1 MARKPKPKHDELD
14 MSDDMVNEVELSKAM
29 KPEEEADFLQMVREN
44 VDEGYA
50 FWDSVFREAD
60 DDVRFRAGDHW
71 PDYAKKD
78 REASG
83 RPMLTFND
91 LGQYL
96 AQVAGDQR
104 QNRTSIQIAPADDTG
119 ASVEVQD
126 IKGKQFSAAEAYEG
140 LIRNIEYRSGAE
152 AHYDTAF
159 EHALDGGFGW
169 LRVLTEY
176 ATPTSFDLD
185 LRIKS
190 IKNRWAAMIDPLFE
204 EPDASDA
211 EWGIVGDWMHAHQF
225 RKLYPGKAEGQLATD
240 PEQWWGT
247 KDRIAVC
254 EYFQRYATERTL
266 LMLRSGE
273 IVWRDEHEEADLR
286 AVGVVRERKVQT
298 HKVQWFKLTSMAV
311 LRGPVD
317 VPFSTIPLVPVFGK
331 EVRGRDFVTFESLIR
346 HAKDPKRADNFWMT
360 AATER
365 VALSPNAPWLVTAEN
380 IEGYEGQWAAANKG
394 TPAYLTFNPG
404 RSGFVPTRQLPAT
417 MPVAELNMAAAMT
430 EKVKSSVGM
439 YDASLGAR
447 SNETSG
453 KAILLR
459 QREADVG
466 SFQFI
471 DNLSRSIRRVGI
483 LLTEAI
489 PRVYDGTRTVR
500 LRFRDGNGTYVQ
512 LNQPQDGRVINDL
525 SVGQMDVVVK
535 TGPSFTTQ
543 REEAANA
550 LTEFVRAVPSIG
562 PIVMDKLVTAMDWP
576 GADDIAD
583 RLKMQLPPH
592 MLSDEDRERLA
603 GKMPPAEPSPEAMA
617 QMAEAEAAKMKA
629 EADMASAEASK
640 IMAEAK
646 MMEAQAKMAEIQAGA
661 VTNDQ
666 MARVKQLIE
675 ETIAET
681 LSTLNKGGQP
691 NG

>member
-1 MARKPKPKHDELD
+1 MARKPKHDELD
-14 MSDDMVNEVELSKAM
+14 MSDDMVNEVKLSAKMTPA
-29 KPEEEADFLQMVREN
+29 EETDFLQMVREN
-44 VDEGYA
+44 VAEGYN
-50 FWDSVFREAD
+50 FWEEVFKQAE
-60 DDVRFRAGDHW
+60 DDVRFRAGDQW

-78 REASG
+78 REASA
-83 RPMLTFND
+83 RPMLVFND
-91 LGQYL
+91 LPQYL
-96 AQVAGDQR
+96 SQIIGDQR

-119 ASVEVQD
+119 ASTEVVD
-126 IKGKQFSAAEAYEG
+126 TNGKKLKAAEAYEG

-152 AHYDTAF
+152 AHYDTAY
-159 EHALDGGFGW
+159 EHAVDGGFGW

-176 ATPTSFDLD
+176 STPTSFDLD
-185 LRIKS
+185 IRIKS
-190 IKNRWAAMIDPLFE
+190 LKNRWSAMIDPTFD

-211 EWGIVGDWMHAHQF
+211 EWGIVGDWMHEHQF
-225 RKLYPGKAEGQLATD
+225 RKLYPKALVGQLAAD
-240 PEQWWGT
+240 PAGWWGT
-247 KDRIAVC
+247 KERIAVC
-254 EYFQRYATERTL
+254 EYFQRYAVERTL
-266 LMLRSGE
+266 LLLQSGQ
-273 IVWRDEHEEADLR
+273 VVFLDEHDERDLR

-298 HKVQWFKLTSMAV
+298 HKIQWFKLTSMSV

-317 VPFSTIPLVPVFGK
+317 VPCSTVPIVPVFGR

-365 VALSPNAPWLVTAEN
+365 VALSPNAPWLVTPKM
-380 IEGYEGQWAAANKG
+380 IEGFEGQWAAANRG
-394 TPAYLTFNPG
+394 TPAYLTYNPDG
-404 RSGFVPTRQLPAT
+404 ALTPTRQQPGT
-417 MPVAELNMAAAMT
+417 MPVAELQMAAAMT
-430 EKVKSSVGM
+430 DKVKSAVGM
-439 YDASLGAR
+439 YDAALGAR
-447 SNETSG
+447 SNETSA
-453 KAILLR
+453 KAIMVR
-459 QREADVG
+459 QRESDVG

-471 DNLSRSIRRVGI
+471 DNLSRAIRRIGI
-483 LLTEAI
+483 LCTEMI

-500 LRFRDGNGTYVQ
+500 LRFADGSGTYVRV
-512 LNQPQDGRVINDL
+512 NEPQDGKVINDL
-525 SVGQMDVVVK
+525 SVGAFDVVVK

-576 GADDIAD
+576 GAQEIAD

-603 GKMPPAEPSPEAMA
+603 EKMPEPQPSPEAMA
-617 QMAEAEAAKMKA
+617 QMAEAEASKMKA

-640 IMAEAK
+640 IMAQAK
-646 MMEAQAKMAEIQAGA
+646 MMEAQAKMAEIEAGA
-661 VTNDQ
+661 ITNDQ

-681 LSTLNKGGQP
+681 LSTLNRGTSE
-691 NG
+691 